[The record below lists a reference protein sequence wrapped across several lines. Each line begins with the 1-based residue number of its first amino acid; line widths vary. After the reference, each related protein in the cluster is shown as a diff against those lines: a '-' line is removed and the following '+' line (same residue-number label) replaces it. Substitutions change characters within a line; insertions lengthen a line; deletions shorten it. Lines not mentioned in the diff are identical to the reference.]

1 MPRAKW
7 VAGVLTVTVLCTGVG
22 ILRSS
27 EGAEPVAASTAD
39 ALPSQVLGLSGHRR
53 LVRQLE
59 HAGSHASGKGARP
72 ARAGIAPLRPAR
84 PLRLRI
90 PGLGV
95 DVPLAADR
103 PDGGGVSWD
112 TDAPTP
118 GAAGTAVVAGN
129 GLRLAGVRRGAVV
142 EIARADHRT
151 AVFTVDRISPAGVI
165 NEPDRAGPGQ
175 RRARLR
181 LISGETVVLARLTG
195 RHRTG

>member
-1 MPRAKW
+1 MSRAKW
-7 VAGVLTVTVLCTGVG
+7 VAGMLTVTLLCAGVG

-59 HAGSHASGKGARP
+59 RAGEHAPAKGSRP
-72 ARAGIAPLRPAR
+72 ARAGVAPLRPAQ
-84 PLRLRI
+84 PLRMRI
-90 PGLGV
+90 PSLGV

-103 PDGGGVSWD
+103 QDGARVSWD
-112 TDAPTP
+112 TDAPAP
-118 GAAGTAVVAGN
+118 GSPGTAVVTGN
-129 GLRLAGVRRGAVV
+129 GLRLVGVRQGTTV

-151 AVFTVDRISPAGVI
+151 AVFTVEQVSPAGVI
-165 NEPDRAGPGQ
+165 TEPDRSGHGQ

-181 LISGETVVLARLTG
+181 LISGETAVLARLTG
-195 RHRTG
+195 RHRTR